1 MWKNTQ
7 KRDRKIKTVGNAE
20 KACQGPKEKDSVKVK
35 WESWEIQTDMNEKV
49 ANNKEQNFV
58 SAVIYVHNAADRI
71 DRFLAMVM
79 EVMEQNFEH
88 SEMICVNDSSE
99 DESLPVIRDVSRRA
113 VRTSISVVNMS
124 YYHGLELAMEAGIDL
139 AIGDFV
145 FEFDNTVPDFDPSV
159 IMEIYRHS
167 LEGYDIV
174 SASPNRRERLS
185 SRLFYRIFAKFAAVS
200 YRMNTESFRVLSRRV
215 INRVSSMNKTAPY
228 RKALY
233 ANCGLKTDCI
243 RYEIMEHLG
252 ERGRREERKEMPHRR
267 KRDRREQRYRLDL
280 AADALILFT
289 EVGYRFSMTMTV
301 VMMLMSIFMTVYSLV
316 TYFVIHPVEGWTT
329 TILFLSVAFF
339 GLFGILTIIVKYLQL
354 LVDMVF
360 KRKHYSFESIEKLT
374 K

>member
-1 MWKNTQ
+1 
-7 KRDRKIKTVGNAE
+7 
-20 KACQGPKEKDSVKVK
+20 
-35 WESWEIQTDMNEKV
+35 MNEEIGK
-49 ANNKEQNFV
+49 NKEQNFV
-58 SAVIYVHNAADRI
+58 SAVIYVHNAEDRI
-71 DRFLAMVM
+71 ERFLDMVM

-88 SEMICVNDSSE
+88 SEIICVNDSSE
-99 DESLPVIRDVSRRA
+99 DGSLSIIRKISKA
-113 VRTSISVVNMS
+113 AEKTSISVVNMS
-124 YYHGLELAMEAGIDL
+124 YYHGLELAMDAGMDL

-145 FEFDNTVPDFDPSV
+145 FEFDNTVADFNSSV

-174 SASPNRRERLS
+174 SASPNRKERLS
-185 SRLFYRIFAKFAAVS
+185 SRMFYRIFAKFAAVS

-243 RYEIMEHLG
+243 RYEVTG
-252 ERGRREERKEMPHRR
+252 EWSKA
-267 KRDRREQRYRLDL
+267 RDRKEQRYRMDL

>member
-1 MWKNTQ
+1 MN
-7 KRDRKIKTVGNAE
+7 G
-20 KACQGPKEKDSVKVK
+20 
-35 WESWEIQTDMNEKV
+35 EIGK
-49 ANNKEQNFV
+49 NKEQNFI
-58 SAVIYVHNAADRI
+58 SAVIYVHNAEERI
-71 DRFLAMVM
+71 ERFLDMVM
-79 EVMEQNFEH
+79 EVMERNFEH
-88 SEMICVNDSSE
+88 SEIICVNDSSE
-99 DESLPVIRDVSRRA
+99 DGSLSIIRKVSKA
-113 VRTSISVVNMS
+113 AEKTSISVVNMS
-124 YYHGLELAMEAGIDL
+124 YYHGLELAMDAGMDL

-145 FEFDNTVPDFDPSV
+145 FEFDNTVADFNSSV

-174 SASPNRRERLS
+174 SASPNRKERLS
-185 SRLFYRIFAKFAAVS
+185 SRMFYRIFAKFAAVS

-243 RYEIMEHLG
+243 RYEVTG
-252 ERGRREERKEMPHRR
+252 DWSKA
-267 KRDRREQRYRLDL
+267 RDRKEQRYRMDL

-329 TILFLSVAFF
+329 TILFLSVVFF

>member
-1 MWKNTQ
+1 MN
-7 KRDRKIKTVGNAE
+7 G
-20 KACQGPKEKDSVKVK
+20 
-35 WESWEIQTDMNEKV
+35 EIGK
-49 ANNKEQNFV
+49 NKEQNFV
-58 SAVIYVHNAADRI
+58 SAVIYVHNAEDRI
-71 DRFLAMVM
+71 ERFLGMVM

-88 SEMICVNDSSE
+88 SEIICVNDSSE
-99 DESLPVIRDVSRRA
+99 DGSLSIIRKVSKA
-113 VRTSISVVNMS
+113 AEKTSISVVNMS
-124 YYHGLELAMEAGIDL
+124 YYHGLELAMDAGMDL

-145 FEFDNTVPDFDPSV
+145 FEFDNTAADFDSSV

-174 SASPNRRERLS
+174 SASPNRKERLS
-185 SRLFYRIFAKFAAVS
+185 SRLFYRIFAKFAVVS

-233 ANCGLKTDCI
+233 ANCGLRTDCI
-243 RYEIMEHLG
+243 RYEVTG
-252 ERGRREERKEMPHRR
+252 DWSKA
-267 KRDRREQRYRLDL
+267 RDRKEQRYRMDL

-360 KRKHYSFESIEKLT
+360 KRKHYNFESIEKLT

>member
-1 MWKNTQ
+1 MN
-7 KRDRKIKTVGNAE
+7 G
-20 KACQGPKEKDSVKVK
+20 
-35 WESWEIQTDMNEKV
+35 EIGK
-49 ANNKEQNFV
+49 NKEQNFV
-58 SAVIYVHNAADRI
+58 SAVIYVHNAEDRI
-71 DRFLAMVM
+71 ERFLDMVV
-79 EVMEQNFEH
+79 EVMERNFEH
-88 SEMICVNDSSE
+88 SEIICVNDSSE
-99 DESLPVIRDVSRRA
+99 DGSLSIIRKVSKA
-113 VRTSISVVNMS
+113 AEKTSISVVNMS
-124 YYHGLELAMEAGIDL
+124 YYHGLELAMDAGMDL

-145 FEFDNTVPDFDPSV
+145 FEFDNTVADFNSSV

-174 SASPNRRERLS
+174 SASPNRKERLS

-233 ANCGLKTDCI
+233 SNCGLKTDCI
-243 RYEIMEHLG
+243 RYEVTG
-252 ERGRREERKEMPHRR
+252 DWSKA
-267 KRDRREQRYRLDL
+267 RDRKEQRYRMDL

-329 TILFLSVAFF
+329 TILFLSVVFF

-354 LVDMVF
+354 LVNMIF

>member
-1 MWKNTQ
+1 
-7 KRDRKIKTVGNAE
+7 
-20 KACQGPKEKDSVKVK
+20 
-35 WESWEIQTDMNEKV
+35 MNEEIGK
-49 ANNKEQNFV
+49 NKEQNFV
-58 SAVIYVHNAADRI
+58 SAVIYVHNAEDRI
-71 DRFLAMVM
+71 ERFLDMVM
-79 EVMEQNFEH
+79 EVMERNFEH
-88 SEMICVNDSSE
+88 SEIICVNDSSE
-99 DESLPVIRDVSRRA
+99 DGSLSIIRKVSKA
-113 VRTSISVVNMS
+113 AEKTSISVVNMS
-124 YYHGLELAMEAGIDL
+124 YYHGLELAMDAGMDL

-145 FEFDNTVPDFDPSV
+145 FEFDNTVADFNSSV

-174 SASPNRRERLS
+174 SASPNRKERLS

-243 RYEIMEHLG
+243 RYEVTG
-252 ERGRREERKEMPHRR
+252 EWSKA
-267 KRDRREQRYRLDL
+267 RDRKEQRYRMDL

>member
-1 MWKNTQ
+1 MN
-7 KRDRKIKTVGNAE
+7 G
-20 KACQGPKEKDSVKVK
+20 
-35 WESWEIQTDMNEKV
+35 EIGK
-49 ANNKEQNFV
+49 NKEQNFV
-58 SAVIYVHNAADRI
+58 SAVIYVHNAEDRI
-71 DRFLAMVM
+71 ERFLDMVV
-79 EVMEQNFEH
+79 EVMERNFEH
-88 SEMICVNDSSE
+88 SEIICVNDSSE
-99 DESLPVIRDVSRRA
+99 DGSLSIIRKVSKA
-113 VRTSISVVNMS
+113 AEKTSISVVNMS
-124 YYHGLELAMEAGIDL
+124 YYHGLELAMDAGMDL

-145 FEFDNTVPDFDPSV
+145 FEFDNTVADFNSSV

-174 SASPNRRERLS
+174 SASPNRKERLS

-243 RYEIMEHLG
+243 RYEVTG
-252 ERGRREERKEMPHRR
+252 DWSKA
-267 KRDRREQRYRLDL
+267 RDRKEQRYRMDL

-329 TILFLSVAFF
+329 TILFLSVVFF

>member
-1 MWKNTQ
+1 MN
-7 KRDRKIKTVGNAE
+7 G
-20 KACQGPKEKDSVKVK
+20 
-35 WESWEIQTDMNEKV
+35 EIGK
-49 ANNKEQNFV
+49 NKEQNFV
-58 SAVIYVHNAADRI
+58 SAVIYVHNAEDRI
-71 DRFLAMVM
+71 ERFLDMVV
-79 EVMEQNFEH
+79 EVMERNFEH
-88 SEMICVNDSSE
+88 SEIICVNDSSE
-99 DESLPVIRDVSRRA
+99 DRSLSIIRKVSKA
-113 VRTSISVVNMS
+113 AEKTSISVVNMS
-124 YYHGLELAMEAGIDL
+124 YYHGLELAMDAGMDL

-145 FEFDNTVPDFDPSV
+145 FEFDNTVADFNSSV

-174 SASPNRRERLS
+174 SASPNRKERLS
-185 SRLFYRIFAKFAAVS
+185 SRLFYRIFAKFAVVS

-215 INRVSSMNKTAPY
+215 INRVSSMSKTAPY

-243 RYEIMEHLG
+243 RYEATG
-252 ERGRREERKEMPHRR
+252 DWSKV
-267 KRDRREQRYRLDL
+267 RDRKEQRYRMDL

-289 EVGYRFSMTMTV
+289 EVGYRLSMTMTV

>member
-1 MWKNTQ
+1 
-7 KRDRKIKTVGNAE
+7 
-20 KACQGPKEKDSVKVK
+20 
-35 WESWEIQTDMNEKV
+35 MNEEIGK
-49 ANNKEQNFV
+49 NKEQNFV
-58 SAVIYVHNAADRI
+58 SAVIYVHNAEDRI
-71 DRFLAMVM
+71 ERFLDMVV

-88 SEMICVNDSSE
+88 SEIICVNDSSE
-99 DESLPVIRDVSRRA
+99 DGSLSNIRKISKA
-113 VRTSISVVNMS
+113 AEKTSISVVNMS
-124 YYHGLELAMEAGIDL
+124 YYHGLELAMDAGMDL

-145 FEFDNTVPDFDPSV
+145 FEFDNTVADFDSSV

-174 SASPNRRERLS
+174 SASPNRKERLS
-185 SRLFYRIFAKFAAVS
+185 SRMFYRIFAKFAAVS

-243 RYEIMEHLG
+243 RYEVTG
-252 ERGRREERKEMPHRR
+252 EWSKA
-267 KRDRREQRYRLDL
+267 RDRKEQRYRMDL
-280 AADALILFT
+280 AADVLILFT

>member
-1 MWKNTQ
+1 
-7 KRDRKIKTVGNAE
+7 
-20 KACQGPKEKDSVKVK
+20 
-35 WESWEIQTDMNEKV
+35 MNEEIGK
-49 ANNKEQNFV
+49 NKEQDFV
-58 SAVIYVHNAADRI
+58 SAVIYVHNAEDRI
-71 DRFLAMVM
+71 ERFLDMVM
-79 EVMEQNFEH
+79 EVMERNFEH
-88 SEMICVNDSSE
+88 SEIICVNDSSE
-99 DESLPVIRDVSRRA
+99 DGSLSIIRKVSKA
-113 VRTSISVVNMS
+113 AEKTSISVVNMS
-124 YYHGLELAMEAGIDL
+124 YYHGLELAMDAGMDL

-145 FEFDNTVPDFDPSV
+145 FEFDNTVADFNSSV

-174 SASPNRRERLS
+174 SASPNRKERLS
-185 SRLFYRIFAKFAAVS
+185 SRMFYRIFAKFAAVS

-243 RYEIMEHLG
+243 RYEVTG
-252 ERGRREERKEMPHRR
+252 EWSKA
-267 KRDRREQRYRLDL
+267 RDRKEQRYRMDL

>member
-1 MWKNTQ
+1 MN
-7 KRDRKIKTVGNAE
+7 G
-20 KACQGPKEKDSVKVK
+20 
-35 WESWEIQTDMNEKV
+35 EIGK
-49 ANNKEQNFV
+49 NKEQNFV
-58 SAVIYVHNAADRI
+58 SAVIYVHNAEDRI
-71 DRFLAMVM
+71 ERFLDMVV
-79 EVMEQNFEH
+79 EVMERNFEH
-88 SEMICVNDSSE
+88 SEIICVNDSSE
-99 DESLPVIRDVSRRA
+99 DGSLSIIRKVSKA
-113 VRTSISVVNMS
+113 AEKTSISVVNMS
-124 YYHGLELAMEAGIDL
+124 YYHGLELAMDAGMDL

-145 FEFDNTVPDFDPSV
+145 FEFDNTVADFNSSV

-174 SASPNRRERLS
+174 SASPNRKERMS

-243 RYEIMEHLG
+243 RYEVTG
-252 ERGRREERKEMPHRR
+252 DWSKA
-267 KRDRREQRYRLDL
+267 RDRKEQRYRMDL

-301 VMMLMSIFMTVYSLV
+301 VMMLTSIFMTVYSLV

-329 TILFLSVAFF
+329 TILFLSVVFF

>member
-1 MWKNTQ
+1 
-7 KRDRKIKTVGNAE
+7 
-20 KACQGPKEKDSVKVK
+20 
-35 WESWEIQTDMNEKV
+35 MNEEIGK
-49 ANNKEQNFV
+49 NKEQNFV
-58 SAVIYVHNAADRI
+58 SAVIYVHNAEDRI
-71 DRFLAMVM
+71 ERFLDMVM
-79 EVMEQNFEH
+79 EVMERNFEH
-88 SEMICVNDSSE
+88 SEIICVNDSSE
-99 DESLPVIRDVSRRA
+99 DGSLSIIRKVSKA
-113 VRTSISVVNMS
+113 AEKTSISVVNMS
-124 YYHGLELAMEAGIDL
+124 YYHGLELAMDAGMDL

-145 FEFDNTVPDFDPSV
+145 FEFDNTVADFNSSV

-174 SASPNRRERLS
+174 SASPNRKERLS

-243 RYEIMEHLG
+243 RYEVTG
-252 ERGRREERKEMPHRR
+252 DWSKA
-267 KRDRREQRYRLDL
+267 RDRKEQRYRMDL

>member
-1 MWKNTQ
+1 MN
-7 KRDRKIKTVGNAE
+7 G
-20 KACQGPKEKDSVKVK
+20 
-35 WESWEIQTDMNEKV
+35 EIGK
-49 ANNKEQNFV
+49 NKEQNFV
-58 SAVIYVHNAADRI
+58 SAVIYVHNAEDRI
-71 DRFLAMVM
+71 ERFLDMVV
-79 EVMEQNFEH
+79 EVMERNFEH
-88 SEMICVNDSSE
+88 SEIICVNDSSE
-99 DESLPVIRDVSRRA
+99 DGSLSIIRKVSKA
-113 VRTSISVVNMS
+113 AEKTSISVVNMS
-124 YYHGLELAMEAGIDL
+124 YYHGLELAMDAGMDL

-145 FEFDNTVPDFDPSV
+145 FEFDNTVADFNSSV

-174 SASPNRRERLS
+174 SASPNRKERMS

-243 RYEIMEHLG
+243 RYEVTG
-252 ERGRREERKEMPHRR
+252 DWSKA
-267 KRDRREQRYRLDL
+267 RDRKEQRYRMDL

-354 LVDMVF
+354 LVNMVF

>member
-1 MWKNTQ
+1 
-7 KRDRKIKTVGNAE
+7 
-20 KACQGPKEKDSVKVK
+20 
-35 WESWEIQTDMNEKV
+35 MNEEIGK
-49 ANNKEQNFV
+49 NKEQNFV
-58 SAVIYVHNAADRI
+58 SAVIYVHNAEDWI
-71 DRFLAMVM
+71 ERFLDMVM
-79 EVMEQNFEH
+79 KVMEQNFEH
-88 SEMICVNDSSE
+88 SEIICVNDSSE
-99 DESLPVIRDVSRRA
+99 DGSLSIIRKISKA
-113 VRTSISVVNMS
+113 AEKTSISVVNMS
-124 YYHGLELAMEAGIDL
+124 YYHGLELAMDAGMDL

-145 FEFDNTVPDFDPSV
+145 FEFDNTVADFDSSV

-174 SASPNRRERLS
+174 SASPNRKERLS

-215 INRVSSMNKTAPY
+215 INRVSSMNKMAPY

-243 RYEIMEHLG
+243 RYEVTG
-252 ERGRREERKEMPHRR
+252 DWSKA
-267 KRDRREQRYRLDL
+267 RDRKEQRYRMDL

-329 TILFLSVAFF
+329 TILFLSVVFF

>member
-1 MWKNTQ
+1 MN
-7 KRDRKIKTVGNAE
+7 G
-20 KACQGPKEKDSVKVK
+20 
-35 WESWEIQTDMNEKV
+35 EIGK
-49 ANNKEQNFV
+49 NKEQNFV
-58 SAVIYVHNAADRI
+58 SAVIYVHNAEDRI
-71 DRFLAMVM
+71 ERFLDMVM

-88 SEMICVNDSSE
+88 SEIICVNDSSE
-99 DESLPVIRDVSRRA
+99 DGSLSSIRKISKA
-113 VRTSISVVNMS
+113 AEKTSISVVNMS
-124 YYHGLELAMEAGIDL
+124 YYHGLELAMDAGMDL

-145 FEFDNTVPDFDPSV
+145 FEFDNTVADFDSSV

-174 SASPNRRERLS
+174 SASPNRKERLS

-243 RYEIMEHLG
+243 RYEVTG
-252 ERGRREERKEMPHRR
+252 DWSKACDRK
-267 KRDRREQRYRLDL
+267 EQRYRMDL

>member
-1 MWKNTQ
+1 MN
-7 KRDRKIKTVGNAE
+7 G
-20 KACQGPKEKDSVKVK
+20 
-35 WESWEIQTDMNEKV
+35 EIGK
-49 ANNKEQNFV
+49 NKEQNFV
-58 SAVIYVHNAADRI
+58 SAVIYVHNAEDRI
-71 DRFLAMVM
+71 ERFLAMVM

-88 SEMICVNDSSE
+88 SEIICVNDSSE
-99 DESLPVIRDVSRRA
+99 DGSLSIIRKVSKA
-113 VRTSISVVNMS
+113 AEKTSISVVNMS
-124 YYHGLELAMEAGIDL
+124 YYHGLELAMDAGMDL

-145 FEFDNTVPDFDPSV
+145 FEFDNTVADFNSSV

-174 SASPNRRERLS
+174 SASPNRKERLS
-185 SRLFYRIFAKFAAVS
+185 SRLFYRIFAKFAVVS

-243 RYEIMEHLG
+243 RYEVTG
-252 ERGRREERKEMPHRR
+252 EWSKA
-267 KRDRREQRYRLDL
+267 RDRKEQRYRMDL

>member
-1 MWKNTQ
+1 
-7 KRDRKIKTVGNAE
+7 
-20 KACQGPKEKDSVKVK
+20 
-35 WESWEIQTDMNEKV
+35 MNEEIGK
-49 ANNKEQNFV
+49 NKEQNFV
-58 SAVIYVHNAADRI
+58 SAVIYVHNAEDRI
-71 DRFLAMVM
+71 ERFLAMVM

-88 SEMICVNDSSE
+88 SEIICVNDSSE
-99 DESLPVIRDVSRRA
+99 DGSLSIIRKVSKA
-113 VRTSISVVNMS
+113 AEKTSISVVNMS
-124 YYHGLELAMEAGIDL
+124 YYHGLELAMDAGMDL

-145 FEFDNTVPDFDPSV
+145 FEFDNTVADFNSSV

-174 SASPNRRERLS
+174 SASPNRKERLS
-185 SRLFYRIFAKFAAVS
+185 SRMFYRIFAKFAAVS

-233 ANCGLKTDCI
+233 SNCGLKTDCI
-243 RYEIMEHLG
+243 RYEVTG
-252 ERGRREERKEMPHRR
+252 EWSKA
-267 KRDRREQRYRLDL
+267 RDRKEQRYRMDL

>member
-1 MWKNTQ
+1 MN
-7 KRDRKIKTVGNAE
+7 G
-20 KACQGPKEKDSVKVK
+20 
-35 WESWEIQTDMNEKV
+35 EIGK
-49 ANNKEQNFV
+49 NKEQNFV
-58 SAVIYVHNAADRI
+58 SAVIYVHNAEDRI
-71 DRFLAMVM
+71 ERFLDMVV
-79 EVMEQNFEH
+79 EVMERNFEH
-88 SEMICVNDSSE
+88 SEIICVNDSSE
-99 DESLPVIRDVSRRA
+99 DRSLSIIRKVSKA
-113 VRTSISVVNMS
+113 AEKTSISVVNMS
-124 YYHGLELAMEAGIDL
+124 YYHGLELAMDAGMDL

-145 FEFDNTVPDFDPSV
+145 FEFDNTVADFNSSV

-174 SASPNRRERLS
+174 SASPNRKERLS
-185 SRLFYRIFAKFAAVS
+185 SRLFYRIFAKFAVVS

-243 RYEIMEHLG
+243 RYEATG
-252 ERGRREERKEMPHRR
+252 DWSKV
-267 KRDRREQRYRLDL
+267 RDRKEQRYRMDL

>member
-1 MWKNTQ
+1 MN
-7 KRDRKIKTVGNAE
+7 G
-20 KACQGPKEKDSVKVK
+20 
-35 WESWEIQTDMNEKV
+35 EIGK
-49 ANNKEQNFV
+49 NKEQNFV
-58 SAVIYVHNAADRI
+58 SAVIYVHNAENRI
-71 DRFLAMVM
+71 ERFLDMVV
-79 EVMEQNFEH
+79 EVMERNFEH
-88 SEMICVNDSSE
+88 SEIICVNDSSE
-99 DESLPVIRDVSRRA
+99 DGSLSIIRKVSKA
-113 VRTSISVVNMS
+113 AEKTSISVVNMS
-124 YYHGLELAMEAGIDL
+124 YYHGLELAMDAGMDL

-145 FEFDNTVPDFDPSV
+145 FEFDNTVADFNSSV

-174 SASPNRRERLS
+174 SASPNRKERMS

-243 RYEIMEHLG
+243 RYEVTG
-252 ERGRREERKEMPHRR
+252 EWSKA
-267 KRDRREQRYRLDL
+267 RDRKEQRYRMDL

>member
-1 MWKNTQ
+1 MN
-7 KRDRKIKTVGNAE
+7 G
-20 KACQGPKEKDSVKVK
+20 
-35 WESWEIQTDMNEKV
+35 EIGK
-49 ANNKEQNFV
+49 NKEQNFV
-58 SAVIYVHNAADRI
+58 SAVIYVHNAEDRI
-71 DRFLAMVM
+71 ERFLDMVV
-79 EVMEQNFEH
+79 EVMERNFEH
-88 SEMICVNDSSE
+88 SEIICVNDSSE
-99 DESLPVIRDVSRRA
+99 DGSLSIIRKVSKA
-113 VRTSISVVNMS
+113 AEKTSISVVNMS
-124 YYHGLELAMEAGIDL
+124 YYHGLELAMDAGMDL

-145 FEFDNTVPDFDPSV
+145 FEFDNTVADFNSSV

-174 SASPNRRERLS
+174 SASPNRKERMS

-243 RYEIMEHLG
+243 RYEVTG
-252 ERGRREERKEMPHRR
+252 DWSKA
-267 KRDRREQRYRLDL
+267 RDRKEQRYRMDL

-329 TILFLSVAFF
+329 TILFLSVVFF

>member
-1 MWKNTQ
+1 
-7 KRDRKIKTVGNAE
+7 
-20 KACQGPKEKDSVKVK
+20 
-35 WESWEIQTDMNEKV
+35 MNEEIGK
-49 ANNKEQNFV
+49 NKEQNFV
-58 SAVIYVHNAADRI
+58 SAVIYVHNAEDRI
-71 DRFLAMVM
+71 ERFLDMVM
-79 EVMEQNFEH
+79 EVMERNFEH
-88 SEMICVNDSSE
+88 SEIICVNDSSE
-99 DESLPVIRDVSRRA
+99 DGSLSIIRKVSKA
-113 VRTSISVVNMS
+113 VEKTSISVVNMS
-124 YYHGLELAMEAGIDL
+124 YYHGLELAMDAGMDL

-145 FEFDNTVPDFDPSV
+145 FEFDNTVADFNSSV

-174 SASPNRRERLS
+174 SASPNRKERLS
-185 SRLFYRIFAKFAAVS
+185 SRMFYRIFAKFAAVS

-243 RYEIMEHLG
+243 RYEVTG
-252 ERGRREERKEMPHRR
+252 EWSKA
-267 KRDRREQRYRLDL
+267 RDRKEQRYRMDL

>member
-1 MWKNTQ
+1 MN
-7 KRDRKIKTVGNAE
+7 G
-20 KACQGPKEKDSVKVK
+20 
-35 WESWEIQTDMNEKV
+35 EIGK
-49 ANNKEQNFV
+49 NKEQNFV
-58 SAVIYVHNAADRI
+58 SAVIYVHNAEDRI
-71 DRFLAMVM
+71 ERFLAMVM

-88 SEMICVNDSSE
+88 SEIICVNDSSE
-99 DESLPVIRDVSRRA
+99 DGSLSIIRKVSKA
-113 VRTSISVVNMS
+113 AEKTSISVVNMS
-124 YYHGLELAMEAGIDL
+124 YYHGLELAMDAGMDL

-145 FEFDNTVPDFDPSV
+145 FEFDNTVADFDSSV

-174 SASPNRRERLS
+174 SASPNRKERLS
-185 SRLFYRIFAKFAAVS
+185 SRVFYRIFAKFAVVS

-243 RYEIMEHLG
+243 RYEVTG
-252 ERGRREERKEMPHRR
+252 EWSKA
-267 KRDRREQRYRLDL
+267 RDRKEQRYRMDL